1 MKKSELK
8 QLIKEELSYESL
20 RSDIYKVIDKYMK
33 ENPSTDRKTLFSDV
47 ALILDDMVTQ
57 LKNLSK

>member
-20 RSDIYKVIDKYMK
+20 RSDIYKAIDKYMK